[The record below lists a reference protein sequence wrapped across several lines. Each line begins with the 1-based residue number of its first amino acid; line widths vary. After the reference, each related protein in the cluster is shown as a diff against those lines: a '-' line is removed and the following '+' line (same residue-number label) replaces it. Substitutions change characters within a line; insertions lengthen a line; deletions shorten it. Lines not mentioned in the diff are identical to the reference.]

1 MNWLDAAILAIV
13 LWFTFSAF
21 QAGFIRE
28 TVTVVAA
35 ILGVVLAGL
44 FYIDLA
50 NDVLLFIDNE
60 QLARIVA
67 FGVLFAS
74 TALAG
79 QILALM
85 LKPAVDFFQLGV
97 FDQLAGAG
105 FGFAKAFVF
114 VEVFLIVFITYP
126 KWGLDRTIDQ
136 SFIGSMMIRNTPV
149 LAKVL
154 PDEFQLSVDGFKSG
168 IPASFP
174 GGKPINYNKY
184 QPPGN
189 IPPSFKP

>member
-1 MNWLDAAILAIV
+1 MNWLDAAILALV
-13 LWFTFSAF
+13 LWFTFAAF

-35 ILGVVLAGL
+35 VLGVVVAGL
-44 FYIDLA
+44 FYVDLA
-50 NDVLLFIDNE
+50 SDVLLFIDNE
-60 QLARIVA
+60 QIARIVA

-79 QILALM
+79 QMLALV
-85 LKPAVDFFQLGV
+85 LKPAVEFFQLGV
-97 FDQLAGAG
+97 FDQLAGAA
-105 FGFAKAFVF
+105 FGLAKSFIF
-114 VEVFLIVFITYP
+114 VEAFLIVFITYP
-126 KWGLDRTIDQ
+126 KWGLDNTINQ
-136 SFIGSMMIRNTPV
+136 SFIGSLLIKNTPV
-149 LAKVL
+149 LVKVL

-174 GGKPINYNKY
+174 DRPHYKY